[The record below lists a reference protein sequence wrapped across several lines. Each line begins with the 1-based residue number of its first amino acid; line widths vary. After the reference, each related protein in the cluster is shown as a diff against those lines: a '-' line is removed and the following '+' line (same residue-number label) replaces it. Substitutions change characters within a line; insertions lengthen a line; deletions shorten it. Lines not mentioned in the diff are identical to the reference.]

1 MFQERRTPGSMERSS
16 GIGAETSVEAT
27 FIPHRYEPNYAY
39 PLLVLLH
46 GRGGDEQQLV
56 DAMPTM
62 SWRNYVG
69 LGLRGPES
77 VHRAGKH
84 VGYDWGASFRHPR
97 RKPGPHWEEID
108 PDAMLPRFMTHGSA
122 DSFDAIEDTL
132 FSAVC
137 RTMRALHV
145 HSERI
150 FLVGSGE
157 GAAVAFRLGLTH
169 PERFAG
175 VVALNGWIPRG
186 FRPLARWEASRSL
199 PILSLHGLW
208 NARAPIG
215 DAIRDDQLLRNAGL
229 PLTSRVYNA
238 ARTIT
243 PAMLSD
249 VDSWLIDQCTAGAH

>member
-1 MFQERRTPGSMERSS
+1 MSQERRTPGSMQWSS
-16 GIGAETSVEAT
+16 GISSESVEAT

-62 SWRNYVG
+62 SWRNYIG
-69 LGLRGPES
+69 LGLRGPEQVIRS
-77 VHRAGKH
+77 GQTAGF
-84 VGYDWGASFRHPR
+84 DWGTEFRHPR
-97 RKPGPHWEEID
+97 RRPGPSWDEVEPDQLLTRVMTRSQPDIID
-108 PDAMLPRFMTHGSA
+108 T
-122 DSFDAIEDTL
+122 IEDSL

-137 RTMRALHV
+137 RTRRALHV

-157 GAAVAFRLGLTH
+157 GAAVAIRLGLTY

-186 FRPLARWEASRSL
+186 FRPLARWRACRSL
-199 PILSLHGLW
+199 RVLSLHGLW
-208 NARAPIG
+208 NARAPIADG
-215 DAIRDDQLLRNAGL
+215 LRDDRLLANAGL
-229 PLTSRVYNA
+229 RVTSRVYGA

-249 VDSWLIDQCTAGAH
+249 VDSWLIEQCTRGCL